1 MNAKRLFF
9 KYKGLILY
17 AFFGV
22 CTTLINWG
30 VYYLCYNILHIPN
43 VASTVIAWLL
53 AIAFA
58 FITNKLWVFDSK
70 SFQNKTL
77 LYEIWTFLVS
87 RIATGILDVGIMY
100 IAVDVCAM
108 NSTIWKLISNI
119 IIIVLNYILSKLVIF
134 KKRKSKSSNNQD
146 QQEMR

>member
-1 MNAKRLFF
+1 MNVKRLFI

-30 VYYLCYNILHIPN
+30 VYYLCYNVLHIPN
-43 VASTVIAWLL
+43 VVSTVIAWFL

-70 SFQNKTL
+70 SFHNKTL
-77 LYEIWTFLVS
+77 IYEMWTFLAS

-119 IIIVLNYILSKLVIF
+119 IIIILNYILSKLVIF
-134 KKRKSKSSNNQD
+134 KRGKSTSDNDQN
-146 QQEMR
+146 QQEKQ